1 MNFYDYKKNELLD
14 KNVIEGLKNAIAL
27 YEDGAICECRDI
39 LVDISD
45 AISDFEDYTDKV
57 VNRGCYEGYSN

>member
-1 MNFYDYKKNELLD
+1 MIFYNYKKNKLLD
-14 KNVIEGLKNAIAL
+14 KNIIEGLKNALAL

-45 AISDFEDYTDKV
+45 AISDFEDYTDKM
-57 VNRGCYEGYSN
+57 NRGIKV

>member
-14 KNVIEGLKNAIAL
+14 KNVIERLKNALAL

-39 LVDISD
+39 LVDICN
-45 AISDFEDYTDKV
+45 AIDEFEDYTDKV
-57 VNRGCYEGYSN
+57 VNRR

>member
-1 MNFYDYKKNELLD
+1 MTFYDYKNNELLD
-14 KNVIEGLKNAIAL
+14 INVIKGLMNAIAL

-45 AISDFEDYTDKV
+45 AISEFEDYTDKEMTKHV
-57 VNRGCYEGYSN
+57 YVQS

>member
-14 KNVIEGLKNAIAL
+14 KNVIEGLKNALAF

-39 LVDISD
+39 LVDIAD
-45 AISDFEDYTDKV
+45 AISEF
-57 VNRGCYEGYSN
+57 

>member
-1 MNFYDYKKNELLD
+1 MNFYNYKKNELLD
-14 KNVIEGLKNAIAL
+14 KNVIEGLKDAIAL

-45 AISDFEDYTDKV
+45 AISEFEGYTEKM
-57 VNRGCYEGYSN
+57 NRGIKL

>member
-1 MNFYDYKKNELLD
+1 MNFYDYKKTELLD
-14 KNVIEGLKNAIAL
+14 NNVIEGLKRAIGL

-45 AISDFEDYTDKV
+45 AISEFEDYTEKL
-57 VNRGCYEGYSN
+57 NRGY

>member
-14 KNVIEGLKNAIAL
+14 GNVIEGLKNALAL

-45 AISDFEDYTDKV
+45 AISEFEDYTDKV
-57 VNRGCYEGYSN
+57 VNGKCYLKS

>member
-27 YEDGAICECRDI
+27 YEDGAVCECRDL
-39 LVDISD
+39 LVDICE
-45 AISDFEDYTDKV
+45 AIDEFEDYTDKL
-57 VNRGCYEGYSN
+57 NRGY

>member
-27 YEDGAICECRDI
+27 YEDEAICECRDL
-39 LVDISD
+39 LVDIAD
-45 AISDFEDYTDKV
+45 AISEFEDYTEKM
-57 VNRGCYEGYSN
+57 NRGC

>member
-1 MNFYDYKKNELLD
+1 MTFYNYKKNELLD

-27 YEDGAICECRDI
+27 YEDGAICECRDL

-45 AISDFEDYTDKV
+45 AISEFEDYTEKL
-57 VNRGCYEGYSN
+57 NRGY